1 MNDDDIIDVVV
12 VDVTPEP
19 APTPEK
25 VKSRRGGARPGA
37 GRKPAGWV
45 PPPAKMNY
53 DEAKARNE
61 TAKAVLGELEVR
73 IRTGQYVSRD
83 VVRDVVAT
91 ALSAISQRL
100 RSLPD
105 LLERRAALNT
115 EQVEITANEV
125 DDALGALA
133 EQLERDLG

>member
-1 MNDDDIIDVVV
+1 MNDDIIDVEVIGE
-12 VDVTPEP
+12 TT
-19 APTPEK
+19 TPEK
-25 VKSRRGGARPGA
+25 PKSRRGGARPGA
-37 GRKPAGWV
+37 GRKPVGWV
-45 PPPAKMNY
+45 PPPMKMSY

-61 TAKAVLGELEVR
+61 TAKAQLGELEVR
-73 IRTGQYVSRD
+73 IKTGQYVSRE

-105 LLERRAALNT
+105 LLERRASMTT
-115 EQVEITANEV
+115 EQVETTANEI

-133 EQLERDLG
+133 EQLERELG

>member
-1 MNDDDIIDVVV
+1 MNDDDIIDVEVIGE
-12 VDVTPEP
+12 TPD
-19 APTPEK
+19 PEK
-25 VKSRRGGARPGA
+25 PKSRRGGARPGA

-45 PPPAKMNY
+45 PPPMKMNY

-61 TAKAVLGELEVR
+61 TAKAVLAELEVR
-73 IRTGQYVSRD
+73 IKTGQYVSRD
-83 VVRDVVAT
+83 AVRDVVAT

-105 LLERRAALNT
+105 LLERRAALTT
-115 EQVEITANEV
+115 EQVETAANEV

>member
-1 MNDDDIIDVVV
+1 MNDDDIIDVEVIGEN
-12 VDVTPEP
+12 PP
-19 APTPEK
+19 PEK
-25 VKSRRGGARPGA
+25 PKSRRGGARPGA

-45 PPPAKMNY
+45 PPPMKMTF

-61 TAKAVLGELEVR
+61 TAKAQLGELEVR
-73 IRTGQYVSRD
+73 IKTGQYVSRD

-105 LLERRAALNT
+105 LLERRAALTT
-115 EQVEITANEV
+115 EQLETTAKEI

>member
-1 MNDDDIIDVVV
+1 MSDVEVIDVEVIG
-12 VDVTPEP
+12 ENP
-19 APTPEK
+19 APEK
-25 VKSRRGGARPGA
+25 PKSRRGGARPGA

-45 PPPAKMNY
+45 PPPMKMSY

-61 TAKAVLGELEVR
+61 TAKAVLAELEVR
-73 IRTGQYVSRD
+73 IKTGQYVSREA
-83 VVRDVVAT
+83 VRDVVAT

-115 EQVEITANEV
+115 EQVEIAANEV
-125 DDALGALA
+125 DDALDALA
-133 EQLERDLG
+133 DQLERDLG

>member
-1 MNDDDIIDVVV
+1 MNDDNIIDVEVIGE
-12 VDVTPEP
+12 TH
-19 APTPEK
+19 APEK
-25 VKSRRGGARPGA
+25 PKSRRGGARPGA
-37 GRKPAGWV
+37 GRKPAGYV
-45 PPPAKMNY
+45 PPPMKMTF

-61 TAKAVLGELEVR
+61 TAKAVLAELEVR
-73 IRTGQYVSRD
+73 IKTGQFVSRD

-115 EQVEITANEV
+115 EQVEIAANEV

-133 EQLERDLG
+133 DQLERDLG